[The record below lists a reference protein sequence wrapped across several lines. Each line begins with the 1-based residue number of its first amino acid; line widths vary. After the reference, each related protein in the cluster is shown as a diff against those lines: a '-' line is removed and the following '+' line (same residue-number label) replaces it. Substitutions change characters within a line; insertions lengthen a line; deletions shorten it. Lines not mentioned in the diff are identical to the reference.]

1 MEVITDPGEP
11 AMTVATAPL
20 DRPAHR
26 RTPAARVLLVD
37 EDRAA
42 RRVMAAALRAA
53 GLQVTAVRDNDQAY
67 AVLVAV
73 QPDVLVADLR
83 ADGLDLVRT
92 LRAREVGV
100 AAVAVGDRIDR
111 VAAFQAGADAFVAT
125 PFGPAE
131 LLGPVTELARSRP

>member
-1 MEVITDPGEP
+1 
-11 AMTVATAPL
+11 MTVATAPL

-26 RTPAARVLLVD
+26 RPPAARVLLVD
-37 EDRAA
+37 DDPAA
-42 RRVMAAALRAA
+42 RRAVAAALRAA
-53 GLQVTAVRDNDQAY
+53 GLEVTAVRDNDQAY

-100 AAVAVGDRIDR
+100 AAVAVGDRVDR
-111 VAAFQAGADAFVAT
+111 VAAFQAGADAFVAA

-131 LLGPVTELARSRP
+131 LLGRVTELARIRT